1 MRGIESKG
9 TNVAQYDFTL
19 TFTLPDRSADPADYL
34 DALYEAG
41 CDDATVGVGKRGFI
55 ALEFTREAASAEQ
68 AVRSAIA
75 AIRAAIPG
83 AELVEVK
90 PDLVNL
96 SDVADM
102 VGCSRQNIRKYAAG
116 EMATVTAPFPA
127 PAFIGSPD
135 LWHLVEIGG
144 WLARNTDL
152 KPRRE
157 ILEAAAAASVVNLET
172 RKKRIER
179 ARRLAL

>member
-1 MRGIESKG
+1 M
-9 TNVAQYDFTL
+9 AQYDFTL
-19 TFTLPDRSADPADYL
+19 TFTLPEPSADPADFL

-41 CDDATVGVGKRGFI
+41 CDDATVGVGKRGSI
-55 ALEFTREAASAEQ
+55 ALEFTRAAEGAEQ

-75 AIRAAIPG
+75 AVRTAIPG

-116 EMATVTAPFPA
+116 EMATVAAPFPA

-144 WLARNTDL
+144 WLARHTDL

-157 ILEAAAAASVVNLET
+157 ILETAAAAGAINLET
-172 RKKRIER
+172 QKKRIDH
-179 ARRLAL
+179 ARRLALR

>member
-1 MRGIESKG
+1 MNVSK
-9 TNVAQYDFTL
+9 YDFTL

-41 CDDATVGVGKRGFI
+41 CDDATVGVGKRGSI
-55 ALEFTREAASAEQ
+55 ALEFTREAKSAEK
-68 AVRSAIA
+68 AVQSAIA
-75 AIRAAIPG
+75 AVGKAIAG

-96 SDVADM
+96 SDVADL

-116 EMATVTAPFPA
+116 EIAAVKAPFPA

-135 LWHLVEIGG
+135 LWHFVEVGC
-144 WLARNTDL
+144 WLIKHTDF
-152 KPRRE
+152 KPRQE
-157 ILEAAAAASVVNLET
+157 ILEAAAAASIVNLDMQ
-172 RKKRIER
+172 RKRIET
-179 ARRLAL
+179 ARRAALS